1 MNENEIMNVDPID
14 EDIAV
19 PEEET
24 SEGSGFGLGM
34 LIGAGVAA
42 GAILAVTKGR
52 KLIGKLRRSKKNDDG
67 GDEVIDADY
76 EDVVEE
82 VDSE

>member
-1 MNENEIMNVDPID
+1 MNENEIMNVDPI
-14 EDIAV
+14 EEEIAI
-19 PEEET
+19 PEET
-24 SEGSGFGLGM
+24 SEGNGFGLGM
-34 LIGAGVAA
+34 LIGAGVTA

-52 KLIGKLRRSKKNDDG
+52 KLIGKLRRPKKTNG

-76 EDVVEE
+76 EDVVAE

>member
-14 EDIAV
+14 EEIAV
-19 PEEET
+19 PEET

-52 KLIGKLRRSKKNDDG
+52 KLIGKLKRSKKNDG
-67 GDEVIDADY
+67 GDEPVDAEY
-76 EDVVEE
+76 EEIVAEM
-82 VDSE
+82 DSE

>member
-1 MNENEIMNVDPID
+1 MNENEIMNVDPI
-14 EDIAV
+14 EEEIAV
-19 PEEET
+19 PEET

-34 LIGAGVAA
+34 LIGAGVTA

-52 KLIGKLRRSKKNDDG
+52 KLIGKLRRPKKTNG
-67 GDEVIDADY
+67 GDEVVDADY
-76 EDVVEE
+76 EDIVAE

>member
-1 MNENEIMNVDPID
+1 MNENEIMNVDPI
-14 EDIAV
+14 EEEIAI
-19 PEEET
+19 PEET

-34 LIGAGVAA
+34 LIGAGVTA

-52 KLIGKLRRSKKNDDG
+52 KLIGKLKRPKKKDDG
-67 GDEVIDADY
+67 GDEPVDAEY
-76 EDVVEE
+76 EEIVAE